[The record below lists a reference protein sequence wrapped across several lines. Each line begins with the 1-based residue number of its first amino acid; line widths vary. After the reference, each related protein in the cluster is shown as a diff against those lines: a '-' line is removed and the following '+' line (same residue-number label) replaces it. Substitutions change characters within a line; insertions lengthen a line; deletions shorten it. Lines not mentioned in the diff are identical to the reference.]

1 MNLILEKDG
10 ILAYIGTRSEF
21 GEFKAKLERRTGEA
35 SIRCW
40 ISLPAY
46 TIQSMLGLCPHT
58 TEAGRSEVIFY
69 GSPLTL
75 MLAAMFKAEHCDIG
89 DFWHAQYKAGLPVH
103 VKQVWVDVRLSDP
116 LWIFPIEYQRAISY
130 YEEYNTPFG
139 PTANGHEYI
148 GLSTLRIG

>member
-75 MLAAMFKAEHCDIG
+75 MLAYMFAMKD
-89 DFWHAQYKAGLPVH
+89 LPEALSMRLNPL
-103 VKQVWVDVRLSDP
+103 KGQGYIYLTVDELADKLGIYSPRMVTQS
-116 LWIFPIEYQRAISY
+116 EYQEALSY
-130 YEEYNTPFG
+130 WTE
-139 PTANGHEYI
+139 
-148 GLSTLRIG
+148 